1 MKLTLTQFVTL
12 DGVSQGPG
20 SPTEDQSE
28 GFTRGGWFVPF
39 IDDDFI
45 QQASEW
51 LDAADGLL
59 FGRRTYLAFAR
70 DWPQI
75 EEPDP
80 FTVRMNTLPKYV
92 VSSTLKTG
100 EWKPTTVLYSNVVAQ
115 LSALKGK
122 AGGELQIHGSSVLAA
137 SLLDAGLI
145 DSIRLA
151 IAPVV
156 LGQGRRLFTGHR
168 DSSFE
173 LTSQR
178 VTSMG
183 LTLLEF
189 SYAGAVQ
196 TEEYS
201 GVVPRD

>member
-20 SPTEDQSE
+20 SPTEDQSD

-39 IDDDFI
+39 IDDDFL
-45 QQASEW
+45 QQASQW

-115 LSALKGK
+115 ISALKGK
-122 AGGELQIHGSSVLAA
+122 AGDELQIHGSSVLAA

-151 IAPVV
+151 VAPVV

-178 VTSMG
+178 VTSTG